1 MIINWTQ
8 LLLLLLFEAVGS
20 VKPSRCCC
28 VNLDEWINERNAW
41 KHVLIYTSVW
51 QTTAEL
57 GMHQFQFRPIPILE
71 LELAGIG
78 IGIGRNW
85 LELELELVG
94 IGWNW
99 SELVLQK
106 FKSDF
111 NFYVEIYEI
120 CITLTTN
127 FNKLRPIP
135 ANSDQFRPIPRIG
148 IDHNCN

>member
-1 MIINWTQ
+1 LTITTFKW
-8 LLLLLLFEAVGS
+8 
-20 VKPSRCCC
+20 SRISR
-28 VNLDEWINERNAW
+28 L
-41 KHVLIYTSVW
+41 TSKCW
-51 QTTAEL
+51 NRCTIFIRDA
-57 GMHQFQFRPIPILE
+57 PIPIPTNSNSNSRIGIGRNWLE
-71 LELAGIG
+71 LELELVGIDWNWNWNWSELTGIG

-94 IGWNW
+94 IGRNW

-106 FKSDF
+106 FKLDF

-120 CITLTTN
+120 YITLTTN